1 MNKKMM
7 AALLLTSALTTVA
20 QPEPIRIDLG
30 QKGAVVSP
38 NLYGIF
44 FEEISHAGD
53 GGLYAELV
61 QNRGFEEH
69 VLPSGMTYR
78 DGKAYAP
85 DAMNYEHRNNRNW
98 NIPWNMEE
106 KKMTGWKV
114 TGLKATVKGEVV
126 EAKTPLHQNTPH
138 AMQLD
143 IKKVQKGG
151 KAVLANTGYWGIGL
165 KAGERYDLRCYV
177 KSANYKGTITA
188 RLQDGATGQ
197 SLGAVTL
204 NSRQLKDWTELTA
217 TLTAEGTTGKGELAL
232 EFDKTGTVLVDYVSL
247 FPQAT
252 FKGRKNGQRA
262 DVAQMLVDL
271 HPKFMRWPGGCI
283 VEGATYEN
291 PSFFFYFLFF
301 IFFIYLFI
309 YIIIYFII

>member
-1 MNKKMM
+1 MNRKMM
-7 AALLLTSALTTVA
+7 AALLLTSALTTTA
-20 QPEPIRIDLG
+20 QTEPIRIDLG

-114 TGLKATVKGEVV
+114 TGLKATVKG
-126 EAKTPLHQNTPH
+126 
-138 AMQLD
+138 
-143 IKKVQKGG
+143 KV
-151 KAVLANTGYWGIGL
+151 I
-165 KAGERYDLRCYV
+165 
-177 KSANYKGTITA
+177 
-188 RLQDGATGQ
+188 
-197 SLGAVTL
+197 TL
-204 NSRQLKDWTELTA
+204 NGDAKDENTFEQPTKLAPRTTLFGKFGRQFDY
-217 TLTAEGTTGKGELAL
+217 
-232 EFDKTGTVLVDYVSL
+232 EFPAMSFTVMRVKVS
-247 FPQAT
+247 
-252 FKGRKNGQRA
+252 K
-262 DVAQMLVDL
+262 
-271 HPKFMRWPGGCI
+271 
-283 VEGATYEN
+283 
-291 PSFFFYFLFF
+291 
-301 IFFIYLFI
+301 
-309 YIIIYFII
+309 